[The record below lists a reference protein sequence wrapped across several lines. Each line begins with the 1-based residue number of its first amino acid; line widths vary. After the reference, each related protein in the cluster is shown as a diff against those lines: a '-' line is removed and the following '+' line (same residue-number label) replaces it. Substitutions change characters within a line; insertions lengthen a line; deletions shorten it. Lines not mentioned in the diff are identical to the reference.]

1 MIKLNNNSKRVRS
14 FINNCILV
22 NNMLNIKLFSDA
34 DKVDSDIISDRIN
47 FMLFNIYKQ
56 LKSGNKIN
64 EFKLGKIGVCIVDK
78 DEFMAISKVY
88 SVDVNDDDFIINND
102 DNVLK
107 NKCVKLFFNFDN
119 FFGVNDF
126 VFK

>member
-1 MIKLNNNSKRVRS
+1 
-14 FINNCILV
+14 
-22 NNMLNIKLFSDA
+22 MLNIKLFSDA